1 MMKIVIIGH
10 SISIKNRE
18 YIVNNIP
25 KRFNVTYKPKYCS
38 SKKDVIMECYRLID
52 KSDIVIALSKY
63 DKYDPITLCELI
75 YAKKSGKCIFEINIS
90 HPDIWLLNNLLRIK
104 EDSINP
110 NMIYKEV

>member
-1 MMKIVIIGH
+1 MILITLKDIILLIWVTLVVIIG
-10 SISIKNRE
+10 ILYN
-18 YIVNNIP
+18 
-25 KRFNVTYKPKYCS
+25 
-38 SKKDVIMECYRLID
+38 
-52 KSDIVIALSKY
+52 
-63 DKYDPITLCELI
+63 I